1 MFRICARNVHMAQA
15 RKVKR
20 LPVEMPPDLYER
32 LRRMADG
39 RDRSAAAEVRKAI
52 EVRLEEFEREKAAA

>member
-1 MFRICARNVHMAQA
+1 
-15 RKVKR
+15 
-20 LPVEMPPDLYER
+20 MPPDLYER